1 MQDLKLDETRRTG
14 TGQRE
19 RQTICT
25 HTHKVMGNRWK
36 QSGQGRQSDRWEH
49 TRGRGKLP
57 ETRGKLDV
65 KIKQEAT
72 RQHRH
77 KTKLNITNLTF

>member
-1 MQDLKLDETRRTG
+1 MTRQDELAQDKGKHGLYVP
-14 TGQRE
+14 
-19 RQTICT
+19 T

-57 ETRGKLDV
+57 ETRGELDV

-77 KTKLNITNLTF
+77 KTELKITNLTSWT